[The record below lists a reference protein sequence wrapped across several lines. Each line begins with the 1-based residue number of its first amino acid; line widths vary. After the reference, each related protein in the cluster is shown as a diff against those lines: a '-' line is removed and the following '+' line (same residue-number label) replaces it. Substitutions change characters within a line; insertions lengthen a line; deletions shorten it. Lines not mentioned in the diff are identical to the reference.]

1 MATITYL
8 GNPPA
13 RVIDW
18 IKKHVNPELKIPLY
32 FEGQENGATAAMI
45 ALKYNNNEYQQ
56 EEHLHCNLE
65 YSTDGMSTWSA
76 YDGEII
82 ELDNCTGKRV
92 YFRAPEG

>member
-1 MATITYL
+1 MAISTYL

-18 IKKHVNPELKIPLY
+18 IKKHVNPELMIPLY
-32 FEGQENGATAAMI
+32 FEGQEAGATAALI
-45 ALKYNNNEYQQ
+45 AWNDSEYAP

-65 YSTDGMSTWSA
+65 YSIDGMSTWSA

-82 ELDNCTGKRV
+82 ELDNCTNKRV